1 MKTALCDTSVVVK
14 WFYDE
19 SGIDTPAARQIVK
32 ASDDG
37 LVALKVLDL
46 TYYEA
51 GNTFGKLGASG
62 VAVAG
67 LLEEMLKICG
77 EGLVVDRRRRAAAAE
92 IADTAG
98 LSFYDASYVA
108 VARQH
113 NLTLITTDKAMIK
126 AGGVLPST
134 YVETL
139 GVA

>member
-1 MKTALCDTSVVVK
+1 MRTALCDTSVIVK

-19 SGIDTPAARQIVK
+19 PGVDTPAARQIVK

-37 LVALKVLDL
+37 LVELKVLDL

-51 GNTFGKLGASG
+51 ANTFGKLGGSG

-67 LLEEMLKICG
+67 LLEEIRNVCG
-77 EGLVVDRRRRAAAAE
+77 EGLVMDRPRRATAAE

-113 NLTLITTDKAMIK
+113 NLTLITADKAMIK

-134 YVETL
+134 YVESL
-139 GVA
+139 GVV